1 MPVNLSDVELP
12 QSQQLSDR
20 QQHQT
25 SQARNSETSL
35 WQELITRVASKA
47 GLDPS
52 LAVSVAR
59 EESGL
64 DLQAVNHSSGAFGI
78 MQLAPRTAAALGV
91 NPHDI
96 ISNIQGGV
104 RYLEN
109 QLTSF
114 GDEAKALAAYNW
126 GPHHVVQAVER
137 WGAEWLSHAP
147 SETQRYVNSI
157 MALRAANGPASSS
170 SPTLVP
176 VYGHSTS
183 AAVSSAPTSRC
194 APSPVE
200 EVARLRWALSAYML
214 SASLTE
220 IEG

>member
-1 MPVNLSDVELP
+1 MTLDPSHLDPPPSH
-12 QSQQLSDR
+12 QISGR

-25 SQARNSETSL
+25 SQGGNAKTSL
-35 WQELITRVASKA
+35 WQELITQAASRA
-47 GLDPS
+47 GIDPS

-64 DLQAVNHSSGAFGI
+64 DPRAVNHSSGALGI

-91 NPHDI
+91 NPHDAI
-96 ISNIQGGV
+96 GNIQGGV
-104 RYLEN
+104 RYLGN
-109 QLTSF
+109 QLASF

-147 SETQRYVNSI
+147 GETQRYVNSI
-157 MALRAANGPASSS
+157 MARAAGNGPAN
-170 SPTLVP
+170 SPSP
-176 VYGHSTS
+176 PSAPMHGHSTS
-183 AAVSSAPTSRC
+183 AAVSSAPTSRTVS
-194 APSPVE
+194 SPQ

-214 SASLTE
+214 TSSLTD